1 MAPASAPAPAAAAKG
16 SSTRTEIKPGMTT
29 AEVRRALGT
38 PDAEVVFGGKTK
50 WQYKGMAVV
59 FVDGKVTDV
68 QF

>member
-1 MAPASAPAPAAAAKG
+1 VAAPKG
-16 SSTRTEIKPGMTT
+16 SSTRTEIKPGMTI
-29 AEVRRALGT
+29 AEVRRAFGA

>member
-1 MAPASAPAPAAAAKG
+1 MAVVD
-16 SSTRTEIKPGMTT
+16 RLFE
-29 AEVRRALGT
+29 AEPRVYLDVVDDPSIGA

>member
-1 MAPASAPAPAAAAKG
+1 
-16 SSTRTEIKPGMTT
+16 MTI
-29 AEVRRALGT
+29 AEVRRAFGA